1 MTEEHANEARQAL
14 DDLSATLATLSKMVS
29 DIDPALYTEDAGKPR
44 LVDALK
50 HLLSAEDLL
59 AEIVADN
66 NEAQE
71 GSEFPFEAWDLMARQ
86 PVTVTGWNEHHD
98 NRLNIT
104 PGGFSHPQ
112 YITTA
117 FPAWYI
123 RAQQAQAD
131 AADEADTLDDVRNG
145 GAL

>member
-86 PVTVTGWNEHHD
+86 PVTVTGWHRHYGNCYSIE
-98 NRLNIT
+98 
-104 PGGFSHPQ
+104 PGGFSHSDH
-112 YITTA
+112 ITTV
-117 FPAWYI
+117 FPAWYV
-123 RAQQAQAD
+123 RAQHAQA
-131 AADEADTLDDVRNG
+131 ETMSDVRYG
-145 GAL
+145 GCQ

>member
-1 MTEEHANEARQAL
+1 MIDKYTNEARRAL
-14 DDLSATLATLSKMVS
+14 DEIESTLATLTKMAR
-29 DIDPALYTEDAGKPR
+29 DIEPSLCTDTDLARIEIA
-44 LVDALK
+44 AS
-50 HLLSAEDLL
+50 HLNDAEDML
-59 AEIVADN
+59 AALCADN

-71 GSEFPFEAWDLMARQ
+71 VSDQFPFEAWDLMARR

-104 PGGFSHPQ
+104 PGGFSRPNH
-112 YITTA
+112 ITSA

-131 AADEADTLDDVRNG
+131 AADEAETMSDVRYG
-145 GAL
+145 GCQ